1 MFKNLSLIISVLM
14 VTSSCGYQPLYGTKS
29 NETNVLSE
37 FSTIEVSKIPGKLGQ
52 QLQFNLQDK
61 LAPYGLN
68 VNPKYVLTVSLSS
81 AVTGFGFRQDESITR
96 QNLKMTA
103 QYQLVSLDSK
113 QPVLT
118 GNANAN
124 MTYDVV
130 QSDFSNLSAREDAER
145 RTGEQIINTIVTRL
159 GFFLKTSQDK

>member
-1 MFKNLSLIISVLM
+1 MMKKLGMFVLLTM
-14 VTSSCGYQPLYGTKS
+14 GTTACGFQPLYGTKT
-29 NETNVLSE
+29 NEPSVLAD
-37 FSTIEVSKIPGKLGQ
+37 FSTIEVSKIPTKLGQ
-52 QLQFNLQDK
+52 QLQINLQDK
-61 LAPYGLN
+61 LAPYGLSGD
-68 VNPKYVLTVSLSS
+68 PKYTLNVTLSS
-81 AVTGFGFRQDESITR
+81 AITGFGFRQDESITR

-103 QYQLVSLDSK
+103 QYQLVSLDSE

>member
-1 MFKNLSLIISVLM
+1 MIKKIGLLTLLFM
-14 VTSSCGYQPLYGTKS
+14 MTSACGYQPLYGE
-29 NETNVLSE
+29 NTNKPSVLAE
-37 FSTIEVSKIPGKLGQ
+37 FSTIEVRKIPGKLGQ
-52 QLQFNLQDK
+52 QLAISLQDK
-61 LAPYGLN
+61 LAPYGLADT
-68 VNPKYVLTVSLSS
+68 PKYSLIVNLTS

-96 QNLKMTA
+96 QNLKMMA
-103 QYQLVSLDSK
+103 SYQLVNLDDK
-113 QPVLT
+113 QTVLS

-130 QSDFSNLSAREDAER
+130 QSDFSNLSAQEDAER